1 AAHPGRVGGARSG
14 NQRGAAQRRQALRH
28 HAAPGRAHGDRRG
41 VQRRRRGRPR
51 TAPRQRRRR
60 ARGAG
65 RRGGRFAVGQPQR
78 RRRLPA
84 PRGAA
89 GGLRR
94 RPGADRPGGGRHRR
108 FGRAGAGTGPGRE
121 PRGSGMRDGAAAAGG
136 RPGTASDRMEESMG
150 AEPAG
155 PEPPAPAET
164 GHGAGTAS
172 AQAAGGGAGAGA
184 DAAPATGAADPAG
197 VLTDRGLASARRSAY
212 GALAV
217 MVLQIPLWT
226 VALAWTLY
234 LDGSMREIPGLFA
247 VLAAAVV
254 LAVALAA
261 VAALLLRLRVAG
273 SVRYRAA
280 LVWGGNALALTLLFL
295 LGPNLNTAI
304 ALGTWWAAVSVVPPR
319 RHVLLTTPLLVA
331 LPVVHALLV
340 DRFDAVQFAVIGGF
354 AVLIC
359 AIFRLI
365 DLGMLQLLEIARE
378 AIAGREARAR
388 LAVSEERLRFARDM
402 HDLLGHSLSGIAV
415 KSELAGRLVRRAPER
430 AEAEMAGVQ
439 DAAREA
445 LREVRAAVSGY
456 RRIDLAEELRSVC
469 EVLS

>member
-1 AAHPGRVGGARSG
+1 
-14 NQRGAAQRRQALRH
+14 
-28 HAAPGRAHGDRRG
+28 
-41 VQRRRRGRPR
+41 
-51 TAPRQRRRR
+51 
-60 ARGAG
+60 
-65 RRGGRFAVGQPQR
+65 
-78 RRRLPA
+78 
-84 PRGAA
+84 
-89 GGLRR
+89 
-94 RPGADRPGGGRHRR
+94 
-108 FGRAGAGTGPGRE
+108 
-121 PRGSGMRDGAAAAGG
+121 MRDGAAAAGG

-469 EVLS
+469 EVLSASGAACEVSGGPEEVPEDLRDLVAWLVREAGTNVIRHSAAARCRIVLRRDGGAVVAEVYNDGAAGAAGAAPGNGLTGLAERVAAAGGTLSAAPSGADGFLLRAVLPARRGIRTEPEDRQGANT